1 MRSSC
6 YESAV
11 GTPGGVSAQ
20 QDNGV
25 HIGTHP
31 VQGPGDAEALPS
43 RIQSLR
49 FLGPVGIP
57 LGQIMGD
64 QRPFQGRA
72 EGHGDKLAL
81 VMCIPPQSDPAQSL
95 LLFVLGAQQT
105 GAGD

>member
-31 VQGPGDAEALPS
+31 VQGPCDAEALPS
-43 RIQSLR
+43 RIQALR

-81 VMCIPPQSDPAQSL
+81 VHVHTSSIRSGTELTPLC
-95 LLFVLGAQQT
+95 
-105 GAGD
+105 AGSQADRRR